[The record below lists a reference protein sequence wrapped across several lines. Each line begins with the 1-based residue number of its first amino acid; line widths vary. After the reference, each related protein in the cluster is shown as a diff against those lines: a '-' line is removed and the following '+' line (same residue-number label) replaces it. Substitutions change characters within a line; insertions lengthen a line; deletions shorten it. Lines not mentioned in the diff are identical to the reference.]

1 MAGCVVTLKERG
13 ESVVVNV
20 GGGAQVVVTVSKV
33 QGKKVK
39 LLVDAP
45 REWGIRREVM
55 APPEG
60 KPPGQEGETPK

>member
-13 ESVVVNV
+13 ESVVVDV
-20 GGGAQVVVTVSKV
+20 GGGAQVVVRVAQV

-39 LLVDAP
+39 LLVEAP
-45 REWGIRREVM
+45 REWGIRREVL

-60 KPPGQEGETPK
+60 KPPAQEGESSK